1 MEANMDKLNEHNTES
16 RFNEDGAEMIMR
28 VAQAAKVD
36 AVICTTESVQFVRH
50 LHRLADQI
58 PVIVATANADTYDAL
73 SQMNFEVIR
82 LPLRAADKYKQT
94 RHVISMAIRSAR
106 ISIGERVLC
115 TLAWDR
121 APDEGN
127 FAVLTDVESNLEYLA
142 VADLL
147 KLTDGIRPSVLE
159 TAITVACKVGR
170 AARRGKRIGTIF
182 MLGDSVKVLEG
193 SKQIIPNPFHGHDE
207 AMRRISN
214 PDIHDALVE
223 LAKLDGAFV
232 VRGDGLIQTA
242 GTFLASASVEIELPP
257 GLGARHVAAA
267 SVTKRTAATAVVVSA
282 TDGNVRVFS
291 EGKLVLQIDPDVPD
305 GPPAS
310 KD

>member
-1 MEANMDKLNEHNTES
+1 MGDVNKHRRRIGSEEEPAQMIVQVAN
-16 RFNEDGAEMIMR
+16 
-28 VAQAAKVD
+28 AAKVE
-36 AVICTTESVQFVRH
+36 AIICTTESADFVRR
-50 LHRLADQI
+50 LHQLSGQTR
-58 PVIVATANADTYDAL
+58 VIAATANPDTYDAL
-73 SQMNFEVIR
+73 IQMNFEVIR
-82 LPLRAADKYKQT
+82 LPLRAADKYKQI
-94 RHVISMAIRSAR
+94 RHVISMAIRSAS
-106 ISIGERVLC
+106 ISTGERVLC
-115 TLAWDR
+115 TLAWDLD
-121 APDEGN
+121 PEEGN
-127 FAVLTDVESNLEYLA
+127 FAVLTDVEPNLEYLA

-193 SKQIIPNPFHGHDE
+193 SRQIIPNPFHGHEE

-242 GTFLASASVEIELPP
+242 GTFLASASSEIELPP

-267 SVTKRTAATAVVVSA
+267 AVTKRTAATAVVVSA

-305 GPPAS
+305 GPTAS
-310 KD
+310 KAGSIA

>member
-1 MEANMDKLNEHNTES
+1 MEVIMSEINERKTKNPFNKTE
-16 RFNEDGAEMIMR
+16 AEMIVR
-28 VAQAAKVD
+28 VAEAAQVD
-36 AVICTTESVQFVRH
+36 AIICATDTARFAGY
-50 LHRLADQI
+50 LHQMAGQI
-58 PVIVATANADTYDAL
+58 PIIAATANANTYKELAD
-73 SQMNFEVIR
+73 MDIEVIR
-82 LPLRAADKYKQT
+82 LPLRAADKYKQI
-94 RHVISMAIRSAR
+94 RHVISMAVRLDR
-106 ISIGERVLC
+106 ISIGERLLC
-115 TLAWDR
+115 TLTWDLDP
-121 APDEGN
+121 AEGN
-127 FAVLTDVESNLEYLA
+127 FAVLTDVEPNLEYLA

-182 MLGDSVKVLEG
+182 MLGDSIEVLKG

-214 PDIHDALVE
+214 ADIHDALVE

-267 SVTKRTAATAVVVSA
+267 AATKRTAATAVVVSA
-282 TDGNVRVFS
+282 TDGNIRVFS
-291 EGKLVLQIDPDVPD
+291 EGKLVLQIDPDVPESPNTLED
-305 GPPAS
+305 
-310 KD
+310 